1 MGCGLCSSSWP
12 ERIIEVVE
20 SVRIYSLFYRLN
32 ETSNVFELAI
42 MVPQLV
48 DVYYAVEDLKK
59 TTDDL
64 EGNYAQN
71 SLFID

>member
-1 MGCGLCSSSWP
+1 MQLFIRP
-12 ERIIEVVE
+12 ERIIEEVE
-20 SVRIYSLFYRLN
+20 SVLYSLFYRLN

-48 DVYYAVEDLKK
+48 DVYYGVEDLKK

-64 EGNYAQN
+64 EGNYVKK
-71 SLFID
+71 SPFID

>member
-1 MGCGLCSSSWP
+1 MGYAALHKA
-12 ERIIEVVE
+12 RKNIEEVE
-20 SVRIYSLFYRLN
+20 SVRIYSLFYRFN

-64 EGNYAQN
+64 EGNYVKK
-71 SLFID
+71 SPFID